1 MEKFN
6 KRLLIASVGFTM
18 LFMLLGSNGSFNPAK
33 IGFYISIL
41 AGVLFYNFTNYG
53 FMTLNNSKFKEKSP
67 KHK

>member
-6 KRLLIASVGFTM
+6 KRLFIASVGFTM
-18 LFMLLGSNGSFNPAK
+18 LFMFLGSNGSFNPAK

-53 FMTLNNSKFKEKSP
+53 FITLNNSKFKEKSP